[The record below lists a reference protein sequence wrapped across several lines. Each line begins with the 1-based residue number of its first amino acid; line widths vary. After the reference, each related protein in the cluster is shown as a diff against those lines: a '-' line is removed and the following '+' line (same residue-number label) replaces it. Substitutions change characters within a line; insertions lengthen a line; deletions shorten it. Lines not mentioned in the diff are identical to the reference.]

1 MVKFNA
7 KTYKKTLFKSTTIQ
21 DCKKIPVLSGNEPY
35 IFISYSHK
43 DYKQVYA
50 DLADLHESGI
60 RFWYDTDLL
69 AGINWDDGV
78 RKRLTDPKC
87 RGIIFYLSDNSLR
100 SEAILTEIR
109 IAIGEDSATS
119 CLPKNLDYFAVN
131 LTSDLPSVLVNRIF
145 DGTDNGNER
154 KRILEKAFP
163 DEQIFLIHEDGKNKK
178 KNYWPKLIQNI
189 MLRFN
194 IYPENDPYKLR
205 SSGAELISGHAVI
218 HYSDGATY
226 DGAFVNN
233 RLHHHGTLRFPDGSV
248 YDGNFH
254 EGQRHGY
261 GEMTFADGR
270 KYSGDWKNG
279 TRDGKCVMIWPN
291 GMRYEGAC
299 SDDKISGHGTC
310 ILADGRIY
318 TGDWQNNA
326 PHGSGTMTHPDG
338 FVYEGDWHAGNM
350 HGKGIY
356 RYGEGN
362 IYDGEFSHGK
372 PHGKGIFTVPGHS
385 KYVGYWIDG
394 KKHGKGI
401 CEYANGNKYIGNWL
415 NDKRHGKGICK
426 YANGDKY
433 IGNWLNNKR
442 HGKGIC
448 EYADGSVY
456 DGEWLDDNQHGSG
469 IMTYNVPSNY
479 DELAELEELAEF
491 LWSLF
496 SSYDGEWYKN
506 NRHGIGRGIYPN
518 GDIYEGEW
526 KDDIPMGNCTF
537 YYKSSG
543 EKYVGEWYQGAN
555 GYGTFYYPDGKSHSG
570 TWFGG
575 MFFEGSGLFRYGDG
589 SEYNGEIC
597 KTMHHGQGVY
607 TLADGTIQSG
617 RFAEGEFLGND
628 E

>member
-21 DCKKIPVLSGNEPY
+21 GCKKIPVLSGNEPY

-50 DLADLHESGI
+50 DLSDLHESGI
-60 RFWYDTDLL
+60 RFWYDTDQL

-233 RLHHHGTLRFPDGSV
+233 RLHHHGTLRFPDGSGRGKKPWRIDLCKEEPIMTHKDAARV
-248 YDGNFH
+248 LRHWGL
-254 EGQRHGY
+254 EGESLRDVLVESTGAQRENLAEVGAKY
-261 GEMTFADGR
+261 FLKRTAEPKKLENNLVLTRALAELGLLSPVSVPTLEGEE
-270 KYSGDWKNG
+270 YLQ
-279 TRDGKCVMIWPN
+279 
-291 GMRYEGAC
+291 EGAYC
-299 SDDKISGHGTC
+299 
-310 ILADGRIY
+310 Y
-318 TGDWQNNA
+318 TLLHNLYRNSTRRSHIIEAVD
-326 PHGSGTMTHPDG
+326 PVRHPDPPAMG
-338 FVYEGDWHAGNM
+338 LVRLFRQVPAGAGVNIGTVGPVRGVDAVELAAGAEAGVQQPFVHELFKIAVINGASLALGRLLVIPAKAQPAQVIPQNG
-350 HGKGIY
+350 GKFITGAL
-356 RYGEGN
+356 GVQVLHPQQN
-362 IYDGEFSHGK
+362 V
-372 PHGKGIFTVPGHS
+372 TVPGFHRQP
-385 KYVGYWIDG
+385 GDQ
-394 KKHGKGI
+394 KG
-401 CEYANGNKYIGNWL
+401 KYIAQV
-415 NDKRHGKGICK
+415 HP
-426 YANGDKY
+426 
-433 IGNWLNNKR
+433 
-442 HGKGIC
+442 
-448 EYADGSVY
+448 
-456 DGEWLDDNQHGSG
+456 
-469 IMTYNVPSNY
+469 T
-479 DELAELEELAEF
+479 
-491 LWSLF
+491 
-496 SSYDGEWYKN
+496 
-506 NRHGIGRGIYPN
+506 GR
-518 GDIYEGEW
+518 
-526 KDDIPMGNCTF
+526 C
-537 YYKSSG
+537 
-543 EKYVGEWYQGAN
+543 
-555 GYGTFYYPDGKSHSG
+555 
-570 TWFGG
+570 
-575 MFFEGSGLFRYGDG
+575 
-589 SEYNGEIC
+589 
-597 KTMHHGQGVY
+597 
-607 TLADGTIQSG
+607 G
-617 RFAEGEFLGND
+617 RKPAHRWHIHTPTSF
-628 E
+628 